1 MTLTCGSESTPAR
14 CCVACWAF
22 GSGSLTS
29 GLGTWTSRTNSNP
42 EESLGKPERS
52 PLLPDPRHVLAVRVG
67 LLRAKLRGVDPRG
80 DDLGGD
86 RMLKRCTNIEP
97 KSPVKLIIANEEG
110 GVTLRCSCH

>member
-1 MTLTCGSESTPAR
+1 MMLTCGSESTPAR

-29 GLGTWTSRTNSNP
+29 GLGMWTSRTNSNP

-52 PLLPDPRHVLAVRVG
+52 PLLPDPRHVLTVRVG

-86 RMLKRCTNIEP
+86 RTLKRCTNIEP